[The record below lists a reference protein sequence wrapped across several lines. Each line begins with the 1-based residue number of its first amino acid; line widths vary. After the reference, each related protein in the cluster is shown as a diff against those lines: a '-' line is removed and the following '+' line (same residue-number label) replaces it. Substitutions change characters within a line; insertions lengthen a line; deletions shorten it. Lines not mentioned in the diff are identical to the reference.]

1 MRRSSRA
8 AVQDSSKATVSLRNQ
23 DLHMKAQP
31 KQPRVPRVQKRD
43 RLLDVPL
50 TQEWLAS
57 SGQMTSCAKQPG
69 SSGHEKPQPK
79 VLFRD
84 HELVWAKVRLPR
96 GICVAPLTHWPG
108 SRVKLPPLSP
118 QVKGSPW
125 WPAVVC
131 PDANGHTQRGRQY
144 HVAFFGEDQTEGYC
158 MPDNMCNFELNLGN
172 FNASMTARGSRK
184 RQAAIDDALAEL
196 QRREHAQASLTA
208 TRSTASSRSPA
219 VPRKRAKTLKTTLPL
234 SGKDD
239 VCAYGAQ
246 QSVADVLE
254 LLQQAAVEVESKEK
268 DLHKSE
274 RKNILNFVTPPNLT
288 QGACDKHGRN
298 TPPLAHDTAITDLVQ
313 LSTASGLHAGP
324 ATQIL
329 TSSSFARCNHSSVH
343 SVVVQF
349 EQPYPTSAFC
359 PSPAKNAS
367 LVHLPSTTEYAQP
380 IHSPVTPQVQPADLV
395 CTCMLRAQDLGP
407 RRSAIVASQRWGSF
421 ARLQRATRVRTVS
434 CARQACVGLRTEGGA
449 GARQRRREHPESSA
463 RRSDV
468 HCSNP
473 VLTRKQDGGF
483 GMHCDIAV
491 RAERKPAARCHTRQ
505 SCET

>member
-1 MRRSSRA
+1 
-8 AVQDSSKATVSLRNQ
+8 
-23 DLHMKAQP
+23 
-31 KQPRVPRVQKRD
+31 
-43 RLLDVPL
+43 
-50 TQEWLAS
+50 
-57 SGQMTSCAKQPG
+57 
-69 SSGHEKPQPK
+69 
-79 VLFRD
+79 
-84 HELVWAKVRLPR
+84 
-96 GICVAPLTHWPG
+96 
-108 SRVKLPPLSP
+108 
-118 QVKGSPW
+118 
-125 WPAVVC
+125 
-131 PDANGHTQRGRQY
+131 
-144 HVAFFGEDQTEGYC
+144 

-268 DLHKSE
+268 DLHKSQH
-274 RKNILNFVTPPNLT
+274 KNILNFVTPPNLT

-380 IHSPVTPQVQPADLV
+380 INSPVTPQVQPADLV

-434 CARQACVGLRTEGGA
+434 CARQACIGLRTEGGA
-449 GARQRRREHPESSA
+449 GARQRRGEHPESSA

-491 RAERKPAARCHTRQ
+491 RAERKPAARCHT
-505 SCET
+505 CET